1 MQRFILQAGF
11 VMAACLMP
19 LAAFS
24 EVSIQSVSNTAI
36 ERLPTYQAQR
46 VFAGRVV
53 GSQRADIG
61 FELDGKVAKVTVED
75 GQQVKAGDILA
86 RLDTRSLYIENSELI
101 ASQREVSARLDQLDK
116 DLIRFSN
123 LRESGYVSVGQ
134 LDELTSRRSATAA
147 QLSQVD
153 ARLRGVALRNKKSTM
168 TAPFS
173 GEVSTQ
179 GLEEGFLVSAGQ
191 PLMQLVAT
199 GDVEAVFGISDRL
212 GKSLVY
218 GQGLAISGDFGEWPV
233 SVISVTRNLDWRT
246 QTRTVRVQLPA
257 EAPAVDGNT
266 TYLHLPEERHVEGF
280 WVPLTAL
287 LEDVRGT
294 WAVYY
299 LAAAGD
305 DLYQVRKRSI
315 QPVYQ
320 FQGSVYVEGELQTG
334 DRLVTA
340 GLHRLSPGLHV
351 SLAGE

>member
-11 VMAACLMP
+11 VMAACFMP
-19 LAAFS
+19 LAALS
-24 EVSIQSVSNTAI
+24 EVSIQSVSNTVI
-36 ERLPTYQAQR
+36 ERLPSYQAQR

-61 FELDGKVAKVTVED
+61 FELDGKIAKVTVED

-86 RLDTRSLYIENSELI
+86 RLDTRSLDIEKSELT
-101 ASQREVSARLDQLDK
+101 AAQREVSARLEQLDK
-116 DLIRFSN
+116 DLIRFRN
-123 LRESGYVSVGQ
+123 LRKSGYVSVGQ
-134 LDELTSRRSATAA
+134 LDELTSRRLATAA
-147 QLSQVD
+147 QLAQVD
-153 ARLRGVALRNKKSTM
+153 ARLSGVALRKKKSAM

-179 GLEEGFLVSAGQ
+179 QLEEGFLVSAGQ
-191 PLMQLVAT
+191 ALMQLVAT

-212 GKSLVY
+212 GRNLIY
-218 GQGLAISGDFGEWPV
+218 GQVLAISGDFGEWQV
-233 SVISVTRNLDWRT
+233 SVISVARNLDWRT

-266 TYLHLPEERHVEGF
+266 TYLHLPEERQVAGF

-287 LEDVRGT
+287 SEDVRGT

-299 LAAAGD
+299 LAAAD
-305 DLYQVRKRSI
+305 NDLYEVRKRSV

-320 FQGSVYVEGELQTG
+320 YQGRVYVDGELQTG
-334 DRLVTA
+334 DRLVTT
-340 GLHRLSPGLHV
+340 GLHKLSPGLRV
-351 SLAGE
+351 SLAAE

>member
-1 MQRFILQAGF
+1 MQRFVAHAGF
-11 VMAACLMP
+11 LIAVCLMP
-19 LAAFS
+19 LAALA
-24 EVSIQSVSNTAI
+24 EVGIQSVSSTAI
-36 ERLPTYQAQR
+36 ERLPSYQAQR

-86 RLDTRSLYIENSELI
+86 RLDTRSLDIEKSELT
-101 ASQREVSARLDQLDK
+101 AAQREVSARLEQLDK

-134 LDELTSRRSATAA
+134 FDELASRRSATAA

-153 ARLRGVALRNKKSTM
+153 ARLRGVALRKKKSAM

-199 GDVEAVFGISDRL
+199 GDIEAVFGISDRL
-212 GKSLVY
+212 GRNLVY
-218 GQGLAISGDFGEWPV
+218 GQTLTISGDFGEWPV
-233 SVISVTRNLDWRT
+233 SVISVAQNLDWRT
-246 QTRTVRVQLPA
+246 QTRTVRVQLPPD
-257 EAPAVDGNT
+257 APAVDGNT
-266 TYLHLPEERHVEGF
+266 TYLHLPEERQVAGF

-299 LAAAGD
+299 LAVAD
-305 DLYQVRKRSI
+305 SDLYQVRKRSV

-320 FQGSVYVEGELQTG
+320 YQGRVFVDGELQSG